1 MEKNAVK
8 LNEEDYE
15 AIKSIKE
22 NKTLSEGLKNKCIS
36 DIINHRCPEC
46 NTALEEVQL
55 IEEDFE
61 GMTEGQMAD
70 YETGFNRT
78 FYCPKCKINSLRDI
92 EVYDIDDDEN
102 MPTPQQLESLEKG
115 RRTSWNNR
123 RIRGFIA
130 EMWFANKLRNYGYKV
145 RKTMYYDYET
155 GVSIFN
161 EKGVENL
168 LQKHPKKD
176 EIMKLL
182 NSFEKGYPDL
192 ICLKD
197 KIISFYEV
205 KSNDSEVKEHQKQVM
220 KTLKSEDYEVKTVRL
235 NVEYKVEET
244 N

>member
-155 GVSIFN
+155 
-161 EKGVENL
+161 
-168 LQKHPKKD
+168 
-176 EIMKLL
+176 
-182 NSFEKGYPDL
+182 
-192 ICLKD
+192 
-197 KIISFYEV
+197 
-205 KSNDSEVKEHQKQVM
+205 
-220 KTLKSEDYEVKTVRL
+220 
-235 NVEYKVEET
+235 
-244 N
+244 